1 MTDHNLFLFSY
12 TEVDPVVI
20 AMDGVEQF
28 KKEGFEIIIIDTS
41 GRHKQEDSLFEE
53 MLQISNV
60 CVSVSH
66 ILLCFMLAMIYW
78 LGKFK
83 C

>member
-1 MTDHNLFLFSY
+1 MHEAFISSY

-60 CVSVSH
+60 CVSINFLFTFLSSMVCSGCQSE
-66 ILLCFMLAMIYW
+66 I
-78 LGKFK
+78 
-83 C
+83 